1 MLANVTNSEEN
12 GQSNNDANTNT
23 STNQSLEN
31 ANTTEDNFNA
41 ENNNTENKIPT
52 ESKISS
58 FSTPIV
64 DDNKNRI
71 NNIKITCSRINSTVI
86 KSNKEFSFCNIV
98 GEPTAKDGYKEAHAF
113 VNGKLVNAIGGGNC
127 QVSTTIYNAVKKID
141 GIKITERHEH
151 GKPVSY
157 IEEGKDATV
166 AYDYLDLKFENNNDY
181 DIKLRAYIKQNK
193 VYIDVYKLS
202 Y

>member
-113 VNGKLVNAIGGGNC
+113 VNGKLVNAI
-127 QVSTTIYNAVKKID
+127 
-141 GIKITERHEH
+141 
-151 GKPVSY
+151 
-157 IEEGKDATV
+157 EEI
-166 AYDYLDLKFENNNDY
+166 LNLIQLF
-181 DIKLRAYIKQNK
+181 IML
-193 VYIDVYKLS
+193 
-202 Y
+202 